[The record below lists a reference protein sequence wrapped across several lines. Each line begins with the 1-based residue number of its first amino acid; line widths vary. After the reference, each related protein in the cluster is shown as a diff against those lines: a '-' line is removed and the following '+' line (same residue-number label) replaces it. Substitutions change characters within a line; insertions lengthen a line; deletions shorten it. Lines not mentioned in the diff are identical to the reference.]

1 MKACFICRQ
10 VLCDSDKSHDQEND
24 DNLTKC
30 SSTFEKVHSLNDATF
45 EKCSKVIAVRKSH
58 GLKYG
63 DLVLTEENKSQARYH
78 MQCYRRLTSLKRRY
92 LETEITLPSSTPE
105 AGVSR

>member
-10 VLCDSDKSHDQEND
+10 ELCESDKSPNQVDN
-24 DNLTKC
+24 DNLKKC
-30 SSTFEKVHSLNDATF
+30 SSTFEKVYSLNDTTF
-45 EKCSKVIAVRKSH
+45 QKCSKVIAVRKSH

-63 DLVLTEENKSQARYH
+63 DLVLTEENKNQVRYH

-92 LETEITLPSSTPE
+92 LETEISLPSSKHE
-105 AGVSR
+105 AEVSK